1 MLERKR
7 TRPLWQAQ
15 AGKLLT
21 RAPTSSGDPDPPGVS
36 YAHAVNKKIHA
47 RLSSVASDVPE
58 APMNQGVQG
67 ISEDWLSLWIGLG
80 VFVLSLGLLVNADL
94 LGWVVTTSV
103 WNDLSKALS
112 PASKAYAGLGG
123 VGSLI
128 VTYVALLVVM
138 TLGAGALK
146 SDVKRFALGF
156 TAVFWLAYICWIIG
170 SFANFAVNTP
180 ADMQKF
186 GITWSLKLTSE
197 GGFIVALIG
206 GLVIGNFFP
215 GLALWMRE
223 AVRPELYVKTAIVI
237 LGGFL
242 GVTAAEKLSLATSLM
257 FLGLAAIIVAYLIFW
272 SVVYYVART
281 WFKFSREWA
290 APLASG
296 ISICGVS
303 AAIATGAAIRA
314 RPVVAIMVSSLVVVF
329 AVVELLF
336 LPFVAQTYLS
346 HEPLAAGAWMAL
358 SVKTDG
364 AAVASGAITESL
376 ILAKSAAEGINYQK
390 GWILGT
396 AATVKVFIDIFIG
409 IWAFVLAYIW
419 TRHIEVREG
428 NVARAGEIWQ
438 RFPKFIIG
446 YVITFALIL
455 LLALG
460 ASPAFLGKV
469 KAAMGEANTFRGIFF
484 VLTFFTIGVMSNF
497 RKLWEEGIGRLA
509 AVYIVCLFGFIIWA
523 GLVIS
528 LVFFAGV
535 KPPLAAG

>member
-1 MLERKR
+1 MD
-7 TRPLWQAQ
+7 Q
-15 AGKLLT
+15 
-21 RAPTSSGDPDPPGVS
+21 RA
-36 YAHAVNKKIHA
+36 
-47 RLSSVASDVPE
+47 
-58 APMNQGVQG
+58 QG
-67 ISEDWLSLWIGLG
+67 ISEDWLSLWIGLAI
-80 VFVLSLGLLVNADL
+80 FVLSLGLLVDADL

-103 WNDLSKALS
+103 WTDISKALS
-112 PASKAYAGLGG
+112 PVSKAYAGLGG
-123 VGSLI
+123 FASLI
-128 VTYVALLVVM
+128 VTYVALLVIL
-138 TLGAGALK
+138 TIGAAALK
-146 SDVKRFALGF
+146 ADVKRFALGF
-156 TAVFWLAYICWIIG
+156 TVVFWIAYICWMIG

-180 ADMQKF
+180 GDMQKF
-186 GITWSLKLTSE
+186 GVNWSLRLTNE
-197 GGFIVALIG
+197 GGYIVALIG
-206 GLVIGNFFP
+206 GLVIGNFLP
-215 GLALWMRE
+215 GLADWMRE

-242 GVTAAEKLSLATSLM
+242 GVTAAEKLGLATSVM
-257 FLGLAAIIVAYLIFW
+257 FLGLASIVVAYLIFW
-272 SVVYYVART
+272 SVVYYVARV

-314 RPVVAIMVSSLVVVF
+314 RPVVAIMVSSLVVLF

-336 LPFVAQTYLS
+336 LPFVAQAYLH

-409 IWAFVLAYIW
+409 IWAFVLAYVW

-428 NVARAGEIWQ
+428 DVARAGEIWQ

-446 YVITFALIL
+446 YVITFVLIL

-460 ASPAFLGKV
+460 ASPALLGKV

-497 RKLWEEGIGRLA
+497 RRLWDEGIGRLA
-509 AVYIVCLFGFIIWA
+509 AVYLVCLFGFIIWA
-523 GLVIS
+523 GLVS
-528 LVFFAGV
+528 SVVFFAGV
-535 KPPLAAG
+535 KPPLAG